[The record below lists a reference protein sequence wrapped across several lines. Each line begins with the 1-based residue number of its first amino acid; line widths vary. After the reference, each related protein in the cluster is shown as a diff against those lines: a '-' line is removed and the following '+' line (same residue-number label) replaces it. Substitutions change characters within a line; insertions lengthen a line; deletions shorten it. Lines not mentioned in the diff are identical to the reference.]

1 MPSRD
6 REPAARRPRLS
17 GGISAGLLRQ
27 FFLYGVSGGTAA
39 LTLVIVLVALVELLD
54 CPSTLASAIGFA
66 CATPVNYLLQHR
78 FVFGQSRN
86 HKVFFPRYVG
96 VTLATL
102 GLNTLLFW
110 ILTYPLGL
118 FYLASQILT
127 LAVIVPINFA
137 INREF
142 TFAARA
148 PVTP

>member
-1 MPSRD
+1 VTPKL
-6 REPAARRPRLS
+6 PAVS
-17 GGISAGLLRQ
+17 GLLRQ
-27 FFLYGVSGGTAA
+27 FLRYGVSGGAAA
-39 LTLVIVLVALVELLD
+39 LTLVIVLVALVELAG

-78 FVFGQSRN
+78 FVFGRSRN
-86 HKVFFPRYVG
+86 HRVFFPRYLG

-110 ILTYPLGL
+110 LLTHPLGL

-127 LAVIVPINFA
+127 VAAIVPINFA

-142 TFAARA
+142 TFARRV